1 MVFFPNPQE
10 ADKSLR
16 LPREMQNLFHFQI
29 IILMTGHR
37 KKQKVVFLDRDGVI
51 NRDSPDYIKS
61 WSEFEFLP
69 GSLEAIK
76 KLTVNGFSVM
86 IITNQSVIQRKM
98 ISLKALEHIHDMMKK
113 TVLSSGGEIK
123 DIFFCPH
130 LPEDECDC
138 RKPNPGLILKAGE
151 KHRIDLKASIMVG
164 DSAKDIECARNAG
177 CGTVI
182 LVKTGNGA
190 AAVKQLKAKMIRPD
204 VIVQDLLKAA
214 HWIISR
220 NPPASSPIRLQS
232 HE

>member
-1 MVFFPNPQE
+1 
-10 ADKSLR
+10 
-16 LPREMQNLFHFQI
+16 
-29 IILMTGHR
+29 MTGYK
-37 KKQKVVFLDRDGVI
+37 KKQTVVFLDRDGVI

-76 KLTVNGFSVM
+76 KLTKNGFVV
-86 IITNQSVIQRKM
+86 IVITNQSVIQRKM

-113 TVLSSGGEIK
+113 TVLSSGGDIK

-130 LPEDECDC
+130 VPEDECDC
-138 RKPNPGLILKAGE
+138 RKPNPGLILEAGE

-182 LVKTGNGA
+182 LVKTGNGHA
-190 AAVKQLKAKMIRPD
+190 AEKQLKEKKIRPD
-204 VIVQDLLKAA
+204 VIVRDLLEAA
-214 HWIISR
+214 HWIIYR
-220 NPPASSPIRLQS
+220 NPPASSQGRSQP
-232 HE
+232 HG

>member
-1 MVFFPNPQE
+1 
-10 ADKSLR
+10 
-16 LPREMQNLFHFQI
+16 
-29 IILMTGHR
+29 MTGE
-37 KKQKVVFLDRDGVI
+37 KKNQRVVFLDRDGVI

-69 GSLEAIK
+69 GSLEALK
-76 KLTVNGFSVM
+76 ELKANGFAV
-86 IITNQSVIQRKM
+86 ILITNQSVIERKM
-98 ISLKALEHIHDMMKK
+98 ISQNSLEHIHDMMKK
-113 TVLSSGGEIK
+113 TVLSKGGEIK

-130 LPEDECDC
+130 IPENNCDC
-138 RKPNPGLILKAGE
+138 RKPSPGLILEATE

-190 AAVKQLKAKMIRPD
+190 MAEKQLKEKMIRPD
-204 VIVQDLLKAA
+204 VIVRDLLEAA

-220 NPPASSPIRLQS
+220 NPSASSPGSSQCP
-232 HE
+232 

>member
-1 MVFFPNPQE
+1 MIGE
-10 ADKSLR
+10 K
-16 LPREMQNLFHFQI
+16 
-29 IILMTGHR
+29 

-69 GSLEAIK
+69 GSLEALK
-76 KLTVNGFSVM
+76 KLTMNGFVVM
-86 IITNQSVIQRKM
+86 VITNQSVIHRKM
-98 ISLKALEHIHDMMKK
+98 ISLTALEHIHDMMKK
-113 TVLSSGGEIK
+113 TVLSSGGDIK

-130 LPEDECDC
+130 IPEDQCDC
-138 RKPNPGLILKAGE
+138 RKPNTGLILKAE
-151 KHRIDLKASIMVG
+151 KKHRIDLKASIMVG

-190 AAVKQLKAKMIRPD
+190 LAEKQLKEKMIRPD
-204 VIVQDLLKAA
+204 VIVQDLLEAA

-220 NPPASSPIRLQS
+220 NPPAPSPGPSQS